1 MLSSSCYL
9 QGSKSLPGTTEST
22 HQYHYLDC
30 IIICAKKNNN
40 NNNNILRVLYF
51 LTETTFPIKYPSWLW
66 ENVPKKSQNRCSTL
80 ILYYSLLTL
89 KWRIC
94 LEGQNETRNPRTK
107 GREICS
113 KLTEHS
119 DGCQLEV
126 ETLHYLQQFSTPHPT
141 PPPNNT
147 CGYGHKQRNI
157 AIWFDQPQSKTIS
170 KNRIALTPQI

>member
-1 MLSSSCYL
+1 MVYIWVNKITIPS
-9 QGSKSLPGTTEST
+9 
-22 HQYHYLDC
+22 
-30 IIICAKKNNN
+30 IIIYIYICDALPSVSLSWLHYHVRK
-40 NNNNILRVLYF
+40 NNNILRVLYF
-51 LTETTFPIKYPSWLW
+51 LTETTFPTKSPSWLW
-66 ENVPKKSQNRCSTL
+66 EIVPKKSQNRCSTL
-80 ILYYSLLTL
+80 ILYFSLLTL

-94 LEGQNETRNPRTK
+94 LEGRNETRNPRIK

-126 ETLHYLQQFSTPHPT
+126 ETLQYLQQFSTPHPT

-147 CGYGHKQRNI
+147 YMGMVISRELLQYDLTSRSPRG
-157 AIWFDQPQSKTIS
+157 S